1 MKLAQRIRV
10 FESTEVPRLVHRNGA
25 QRSAGGS
32 GTQVDEFRIRSER
45 SARFRLNFS
54 AGLAAFLWYFLLQQ
68 QKKVHSVMDSRQGE
82 Y

>member
-1 MKLAQRIRV
+1 VKLAQRIRL

-45 SARFRLNFS
+45 NVGFRLNFS
-54 AGLAAFLWYFLLQQ
+54 AGPAAFLWYFLLQQ
-68 QKKVHSVMDSRQGE
+68 QKKVHSTMNGTED
-82 Y
+82 